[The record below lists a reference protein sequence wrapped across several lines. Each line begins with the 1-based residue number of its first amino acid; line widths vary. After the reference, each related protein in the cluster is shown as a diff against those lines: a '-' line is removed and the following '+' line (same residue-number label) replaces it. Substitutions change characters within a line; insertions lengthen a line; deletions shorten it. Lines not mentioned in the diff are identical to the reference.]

1 MTDDGTRRVAVLLP
15 GGFPGLATYR
25 LAPDMLAPAPGTRVA
40 APFGTRLLTGVVA
53 PGEAPP
59 LPEGTAERELLAVLD
74 DEPFLPEALVDLL
87 LRAATYYFSAPGELL
102 RAAVPARLLEAGQA
116 TYVPTSR
123 AVGARPPDRLAGEV
137 LATLLEEGPAT
148 ALELA
153 ASLGSRG
160 LGRAVRTLLDE
171 GLVRVPSEE
180 LRAARPPLTK
190 SWVARGASDDPRLAR
205 RPKQRA
211 ALAWLCA
218 VGRPASA
225 GELRA
230 AGATTATLAALVK
243 EGLVGIV
250 EEERPASAAAHAL
263 PPRASAPVVP
273 TRAQAAAIDAVAA
286 ALAAGAEARFLLD
299 GVTGSGKTE
308 VYLAALERSV
318 ALGRQG
324 ILLVPEIALA
334 PGLIRRVVSRFGDRV
349 ALLHSAL
356 SDGERSA
363 AWERVRRG
371 EVDAVVGPRS
381 AVFAPLPRLG
391 LLVVDEAH
399 DGAYKQAEA
408 PRYDARTVARVRAH
422 REGAVL
428 LLGSAT
434 PSMEQEHAARE
445 GGLVR
450 LALPARP
457 DARSRAAVEIV
468 DLRGE
473 AARPGDHGRVLFAA
487 RTIELLGQAIERGE
501 QAIVLLNRRGFSPS
515 LLCRRCG
522 HDFRCPSCS
531 VARTYHRRAERL
543 LCHYCGDFVPR
554 PRGCPECRSDVLMPV
569 GFGTERLA
577 ERFEEVF
584 PGVPYAVLDRDAAA
598 RRGGAARVL
607 ADFEAGCARALL
619 GTQMVAKGHDFPNAT
634 VLAVLDADAIL
645 SFPDFRSAER
655 TFQLVT
661 QAAGRVGRGDKPGI
675 VAVQTGRPDHP
686 AIAAALRQDHPAFAE
701 EELRFRRAFGYPP
714 FSHLLLALWTARE
727 LPEAEQAARAGRAAI
742 EPLPRLRLLGPAPAP
757 LERLKGLYRV
767 QLLVRSDSREALA
780 EAGEKLRGLPAP
792 PRLDRDPQSL
802 L

>member
-1 MTDDGTRRVAVLLP
+1 MGAEEPRRVAVLLP
-15 GGFPGLATYR
+15 GGFPTLATYR
-25 LAPDMLAPAPGTRVA
+25 VPPEMPAPAPGARVA
-40 APFGTRLLTGVVA
+40 APFGSRLLTGVVA

-59 LPEGTAERELLAVLD
+59 LPEGTTERELLAVLD
-74 DEPFLPEALVDLL
+74 DEPFLSEAFVDLL
-87 LRAATYYFSAPGELL
+87 LRAASYYFSPPGELL
-102 RAAVPARLLEAGQA
+102 RAAVPSRLLETGQA
-116 TYVPTSR
+116 SFVPTSR
-123 AVGARPPDRLAGEV
+123 AVGARPPSGLAGEV
-137 LATLLEEGPAT
+137 LAALLEEGRAT
-148 ALELA
+148 TLELA
-153 ASLGSRG
+153 ARLGSRG
-160 LGRAVRTLLDE
+160 LGKALRALLDE

-180 LRAARPPLTK
+180 MRASRPPLTK
-190 SWVARGASDDPRLAR
+190 SWISRGVSDDPRLAR

-211 ALAWLCA
+211 ALAFLDA
-218 VGRPASA
+218 LRRPASPE
-225 GELRA
+225 ELRS
-230 AGATTATLAALVK
+230 AGVSTATLAALVK
-243 EGLVGIV
+243 DGLAAVV

-263 PPRASAPVVP
+263 PPRASAPIVP
-273 TRAQAAAIDAVAA
+273 TRAQAGAIEAVGA
-286 ALAAGAEARFLLD
+286 ALARGGEARFLLD

-308 VYLAALERSV
+308 VYLASLERAI

-334 PGLIRRVVSRFGDRV
+334 PGLIRRVVGRFGERV
-349 ALLHSAL
+349 ALLHSGL

-399 DGAYKQAEA
+399 DAAYKQAEA

-457 DARSRAAVEIV
+457 DARSRADVEVV

-487 RTIELLGQAIERGE
+487 RTIELLGGAVGRGE

-522 HDFRCPSCS
+522 HDFRCPACS
-531 VARTYHRRAERL
+531 VARTYHRRGERL

-554 PRGCPECRSDVLMPV
+554 PRGCPACRSDVLMPV

-577 ERFEEVF
+577 ERFEELF

-607 ADFEAGCARALL
+607 ADFESGAARALL

-661 QAAGRVGRGDKPGI
+661 QAAGRVGRGEKPGV
-675 VAVQTGRPDHP
+675 VAVQTARPEHP
-686 AIAAALRQDHPAFAE
+686 AIAAAVRQDHPAFAE

-714 FSHLLLALWTARE
+714 FSHLLLALWTAKE
-727 LPEAEQAARAGRAAI
+727 LPEAEAAARDGKAALAS
-742 EPLPRLRLLGPAPAP
+742 LPRLRLLGPAQAP
-757 LERLKGLYRV
+757 LERLKGLWRV
-767 QLLVRSDSREALA
+767 QLLVKSDSREALA
-780 EAGEKLRGLPAP
+780 EAGERLRALPTP